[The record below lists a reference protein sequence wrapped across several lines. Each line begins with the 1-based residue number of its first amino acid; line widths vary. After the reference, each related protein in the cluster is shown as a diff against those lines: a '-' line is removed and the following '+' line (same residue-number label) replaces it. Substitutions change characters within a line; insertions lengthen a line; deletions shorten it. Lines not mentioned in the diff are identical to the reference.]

1 MEARQTVP
9 VVTPFGSVVA
19 VVVGLVLIG
28 LVGCTPNDGTPTE
41 ETSISAVSD
50 TVGAEVQTAAAAG
63 VQGFVL
69 RYRAGETFRYR
80 VVQLSESGP
89 DTART
94 ISKSTHWYTRTV
106 RQVRSDGS
114 FETSMRFDS
123 ISVSA
128 VIKNTQTG
136 AVLVEQSY
144 RSSDTA
150 SADKQR
156 YPQFSSLIGEDVLVY
171 ITPDGKVQQI
181 GDVTPIVKK
190 ITSTSAQAVPAQA
203 LEQLAS
209 QIKTG
214 VYAAY
219 TLQEFVPYPKQQI
232 DSVGSWVNEQESPL
246 SEFFTLRTV
255 AAYSLKKVY
264 ETKQR
269 RLGAI
274 EASVDGEVRVVKL
287 PKAAPFTVTL
297 NSSSIRGTSQSV
309 IDVDR
314 GFTIS
319 KKNHIAMAM
328 KATIRIPQNP
338 QQTVS
343 QSQSSRYEIELL
355 P

>member
-9 VVTPFGSVVA
+9 VVTPYRSLVA
-19 VVVGLVLIG
+19 IVAGLVLIG
-28 LVGCTPNDGTPTE
+28 LAGCAQDDGTPAE
-41 ETSISAVSD
+41 ETSTRAVAD
-50 TVGAEVQTAAAAG
+50 TAGARVQTASAAG
-63 VQGFVL
+63 VKGFVL
-69 RYRAGETFRYR
+69 RYRAGETLRYR
-80 VVQLSESGP
+80 VVQKSETGP

-94 ISKSTHWYTRTV
+94 MSTSTHWYTRTV

-114 FETSMRFDS
+114 FETTMRFDS

-128 VIKNTQTG
+128 VIKNILTG
-136 AVLVEQSY
+136 AVLVEQAY
-144 RSSDTA
+144 RSTDTA
-150 SADKQR
+150 SAQQRR

-190 ITSTSAQAVPAQA
+190 ITSTSTQPLPAQA

-232 DSVGSWVNEQESPL
+232 DSTGSWVNEQESPL
-246 SEFFTLRTV
+246 SELFTLRTV

-264 ETKQR
+264 ETKR
-269 RLGAI
+269 NRLGAI
-274 EASVDGEVRVVKL
+274 EASVAGEVSVVKM
-287 PKAAPFTVTL
+287 PKGAPFAVTL
-297 NSSSIRGTSQSV
+297 NASSISGTSQSV
-309 IDVDR
+309 VDVDR
-314 GFTIS
+314 GVTIS
-319 KKNHIAMAM
+319 KKNQISMSM